1 MKNVALTAQDLA
13 PYAFWD
19 TDASQLDLQNDKETI
34 VPRIFERA
42 KLDDILNTIA
52 YYGVD
57 ACTSILIANAY
68 ISRQAMFLA
77 HLLLSVPLKKFEAYA
92 TPRNHF

>member
-1 MKNVALTAQDLA
+1 MKSKSISAKDLA

-19 TDASQLDLQNDKETI
+19 TDASQLDLQTDKDTI
-34 VPRIFERA
+34 VSRIFERA
-42 KLDDILNTIA
+42 KLEDILNTIA

-57 ACTSILIANAY
+57 VCASVMTANRY

-77 HLLLSVPLKKFEAYA
+77 HLLLSIPLKKFEAYA

>member
-1 MKNVALTAQDLA
+1 MKSKSISAQDFA

-19 TDASQLDLQNDKETI
+19 TDASQLDLQTDMDII
-34 VPRIFERA
+34 VSRIFERA

-57 ACTSILIANAY
+57 VCASIMTANRY

-92 TPRNHF
+92 APRNYF

>member
-1 MKNVALTAQDLA
+1 MKNIAHSAQDLA

-19 TDASQLDLQNDKETI
+19 TDASQLDLQNDKDTI
-34 VPRIFERA
+34 VSRIFERA

-52 YYGVD
+52 YYGIDV
-57 ACTSILIANAY
+57 CTSILIANAY

>member
-1 MKNVALTAQDLA
+1 METANISVQNLA

-19 TDASQLDLQNDKETI
+19 TDASQLDLQQDKDT
-34 VPRIFERA
+34 VVSRIFERA

-52 YYGVD
+52 YYGIDVC
-57 ACTSILIANAY
+57 AGIMTANRY

-77 HLLLSVPLKKFEAYA
+77 HLLLSVPLEKFKAYA
-92 TPRNHF
+92 APRNRF